1 MRTAEDFLRDFGETE
16 ESFRTCVRQTLTA
29 LECREEKPVKKKI
42 NMGLVL
48 AAVIVLLTGTAIAE
62 EQWGILSF
70 LHSRGKAATEEQLLS
85 LFLPPTLQGME
96 HKEHDLVDAVVTEA
110 LYEDGKLYLAVNL
123 TPLKENTLVAPMPGV
138 NASRLGIEWGTTDL
152 DRMKLY
158 QLSMQEAL
166 RDPAYGDVSV
176 LDYAKANGF
185 DQVVLMDAYSV
196 NLYNN
201 QGIWLKDVFGGVQH
215 TEFNLLADGTLQLI
229 LEVGYQPDMTF
240 LNERLDTASVNVSV
254 WAFDVLRDG
263 EPLHGTGTSAH
274 ASFVLPDDRARL
286 VSIPEDAH
294 DIVGYIGEVDFISIA
309 PYDDT
314 QMVITVQLN
323 LRDDATEDTWMSGPA
338 WVVMDADGN
347 RLCTVDIHGFT
358 GLRTST
364 DQDGNRYDITRGLF
378 PADCM
383 PEGNQIILRAENW
396 NNYNIVYDEYTYTL
410 TGDTAAP

>member
-1 MRTAEDFLRDFGETE
+1 MRTAEDFLRDFGKTE

-29 LECREEKPVKKKI
+29 LECREDKPVKKKI

-96 HKEHDLVDAVVTEA
+96 HNEHDLVDAVVTEA

-364 DQDGNRYDITRGLF
+364 DQDGNRYDITRGIF

>member
-1 MRTAEDFLRDFGETE
+1 MRKAEDFLRDFGETE

-96 HKEHDLVDAVVTEA
+96 HNEHDLVDAVVTEA

-152 DRMKLY
+152 DRMKLH

-166 RDPAYGDVSV
+166 RDPAYGDISV

-229 LEVGYQPDMTF
+229 LEVDYQPDMTF
-240 LNERLDTASVNVSV
+240 LNERLDTAGMNVSV
-254 WAFDVLRDG
+254 WAFDVLRGG

>member
-254 WAFDVLRDG
+254 WAFDVRRDG

-286 VSIPEDAH
+286 VSTPEDAH

>member
-29 LECREEKPVKKKI
+29 LECREDKPVKKKI

-70 LHSRGKAATEEQLLS
+70 LHSRGKAATEDQLLS

-96 HKEHDLVDAVVTEA
+96 HNEHDLVDAVVTEA

-240 LNERLDTASVNVSV
+240 LNERLDTAGVNVSV
-254 WAFDVLRDG
+254 WAFDVRRDG

-347 RLCTVDIHGFT
+347 RLCTVNIHGFT

-410 TGDTAAP
+410 TGGTAAP

>member
-70 LHSRGKAATEEQLLS
+70 LHSRGKAATEDQLLS

-152 DRMKLY
+152 DRMKLH

-240 LNERLDTASVNVSV
+240 LNERLDTAGVNVRV
-254 WAFDVLRDG
+254 WAFDVRRDG

-396 NNYNIVYDEYTYTL
+396 NNYNIVYDEYIYTL
-410 TGDTAAP
+410 TGNTAAP

>member
-1 MRTAEDFLRDFGETE
+1 MRTAEDFRRDFGETE
-16 ESFRTCVRQTLTA
+16 ESFRACVRQTLAT
-29 LECREEKPVKKKI
+29 LECGEEKPVKKKI
-42 NMGLVL
+42 NMGLGL
-48 AAVIVLLTGTAIAE
+48 ALVVMLLTGTAIAE

-70 LHSRGKAATEEQLLS
+70 LKSRGQTATEDQLLS
-85 LFLPPTLQGME
+85 LFLPPTLQGMAHNE
-96 HKEHDLVDAVVTEA
+96 RDLVDAVVTEA
-110 LYEDGKLYLAVNL
+110 LYEDGRLYLAVNL

-138 NASRLGIEWGTTDL
+138 NASPFGIEWGTTDL
-152 DRMKLY
+152 DSMNLQ

-166 RDPAYGDVSV
+166 RDPAYGNVSV
-176 LDYAKANGF
+176 LDYAKAYGF
-185 DQVVLMDAYSV
+185 DQVVLMDAYAVS
-196 NLYNN
+196 LHNN
-201 QGIWLKDVFGGVQH
+201 QGIWLKDSFGGVQH

-240 LNERLDTASVNVSV
+240 MNERLDTAGVNVRV
-254 WAFDVLRDG
+254 WAFDVKKDG
-263 EPLHGTGTSAH
+263 EPLYGNGTSAL

-286 VSIPEDAH
+286 VSVPEDAH

-338 WVVMDADGN
+338 WVIMDEDGN

-358 GLRTST
+358 GLRTSA
-364 DQDGNRYDITRGLF
+364 DQDGNRYDITRGVF

-383 PEGNQIILRAENW
+383 PEGNQIILRAENR

>member
-70 LHSRGKAATEEQLLS
+70 LHSRGKAATEDQLLS

-240 LNERLDTASVNVSV
+240 LNERLDTAGVSVRV
-254 WAFDVLRDG
+254 WAFDVRRDG

-309 PYDDT
+309 PHDDT

-323 LRDDATEDTWMSGPA
+323 LRDNATEDTWMSGPA

-410 TGDTAAP
+410 TGNTAAP